1 MEQTFSKK
9 LIIVQL
15 VNKFPALYGTQ
26 IFIAVSQDQASGPY
40 SESVEASPQWHI
52 LIVHFLS

>member
-40 SESVEASPQWHI
+40 SESVEASPQ
-52 LIVHFLS
+52 